1 LASLVGHDGGVTIVL
16 RRMRGRILAR
26 SRRRVGVRWAA
37 RAGILALVLNAFVP
51 IHLAFDLGEALAPAH
66 HDERHGLEWRAI
78 AALIGHA
85 ANDADDDD
93 DHGHHH
99 EATCPVIAAFGAL
112 TGLVTATVPTLAQP
126 IAVAVV
132 HSAVASEAAVVL
144 VRAAAYRSR
153 APPLA

>member
-1 LASLVGHDGGVTIVL
+1 MI
-16 RRMRGRILAR
+16 
-26 SRRRVGVRWAA
+26 SRKRQSVRWAA
-37 RAGILALVLNAFVP
+37 RAGILALTLNAFVP

-66 HDERHGLEWRAI
+66 RDAHHGVEWRVLAKI
-78 AALIGHA
+78 IGHDA
-85 ANDADDDD
+85 GDADDGDD

-99 EATCPVIAAFGAL
+99 TATCPVIAAFGAL
-112 TGLVTATVPTLAQP
+112 TGLVTATAPTLAQP